1 MEDMDLEN
9 RIVSTGLTETDTDI
23 ENSLRPKTL
32 EDYIGQDKVKENLA
46 IYIEAARP
54 VARRWIMCCC
64 TVRPDWARP
73 RWRAL

>member
-32 EDYIGQDKVKENLA
+32 EDYIGQDKVDRKS
-46 IYIEAARP
+46 
-54 VARRWIMCCC
+54 V
-64 TVRPDWARP
+64 V
-73 RWRAL
+73 

>member
-46 IYIEAARP
+46 
-54 VARRWIMCCC
+54 V
-64 TVRPDWARP
+64 
-73 RWRAL
+73 